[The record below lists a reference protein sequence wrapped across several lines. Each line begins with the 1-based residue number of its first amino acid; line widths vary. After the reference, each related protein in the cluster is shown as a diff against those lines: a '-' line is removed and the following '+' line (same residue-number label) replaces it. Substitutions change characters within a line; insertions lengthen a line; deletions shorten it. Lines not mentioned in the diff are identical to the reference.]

1 MRYKQ
6 IVFAFVVLCL
16 CFTAFTAES
25 VAFSAPAKVTKVTVS
40 ASPPIPVDN
49 RELRYDLTGLITTN
63 GPATVNYYWLRSDIK
78 VPSTNR
84 ITFSSAGTQN
94 VTSHLDVVKTSQ
106 AQRLWVQVKITSP
119 NQIISKQVEIIVP
132 AAK

>member
-1 MRYKQ
+1 MRYKK
-6 IVFAFVVLCL
+6 IIFAFVILCL

-40 ASPPIPVDN
+40 ASPPIPIDN
-49 RELRYDLTGLITTN
+49 RELRYDLTASITTD
-63 GPATVNYYWLRSDIK
+63 GPVTVNYYWLRSDIK
-78 VPSTNR
+78 VPSANR
-84 ITFSSAGTQN
+84 VIFNAAGTQN
-94 VTSHLDVVKTSQ
+94 VASHLNVVKTSQ
-106 AQRLWVQVKITSP
+106 VQRLWVQVKITSP